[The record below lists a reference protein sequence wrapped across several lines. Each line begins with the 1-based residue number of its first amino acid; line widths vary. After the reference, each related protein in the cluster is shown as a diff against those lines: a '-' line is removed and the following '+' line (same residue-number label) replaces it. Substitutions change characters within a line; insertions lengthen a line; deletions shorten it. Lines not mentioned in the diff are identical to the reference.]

1 MVARQ
6 HPRGYALGMELPEPT
21 TADLLRRLARIEG
34 QVRGVQAMLRDSRE
48 CREIVAQ
55 ISAAGK
61 ALDQVG
67 FKLLAAGMATC
78 LADPDKAAE
87 AGFDPEEVEK
97 LFLKLA

>member
-1 MVARQ
+1 MAIER
-6 HPRGYALGMELPEPT
+6 HPLGYNAFMELPEAT
-21 TADLLRRLARIEG
+21 HADLLRRLARIEG
-34 QVRGVQAMLRDSRE
+34 QVRGVQAMLNDNRE

-67 FKLLAAGMATC
+67 FKLLVAGMAHC
-78 LADPDKAAE
+78 LSDPVAAAE
-87 AGFDPEEVEK
+87 NGFSQEEVER

>member
-1 MVARQ
+1 
-6 HPRGYALGMELPEPT
+6 MELPEAT
-21 TADLLRRLARIEG
+21 HADLLRRLARIEG
-34 QVRGVQAMLRDSRE
+34 QVRGVQAMLNDNRE

-67 FKLLAAGMATC
+67 FKLLVTGMAHC
-78 LADPDKAAE
+78 LADPVAAAE
-87 AGFDPEEVEK
+87 NGFSQEEVER

>member
-1 MVARQ
+1 MQ
-6 HPRGYALGMELPEPT
+6 LPDDT

-34 QVRGVQAMLRDSRE
+34 QVRGVQAMLRDGRE

-55 ISAAGK
+55 LSAAGK

-67 FKLLAAGMATC
+67 FKMLATGMAAC
-78 LADPDKAAE
+78 LAHPELAGE
-87 AGFDPEEVEK
+87 SGFDLEEVER

>member
-1 MVARQ
+1 
-6 HPRGYALGMELPEPT
+6 MELPEAT
-21 TADLLRRLARIEG
+21 QADLLRRLARIEG
-34 QVRGVQAMLRDSRE
+34 QVRGVQAMLRDNRE

-67 FKLLAAGMATC
+67 FKLLVAGMSTC
-78 LADPDKAAE
+78 LADPAKAAE
-87 AGFDPEEVEK
+87 HGFDQDEVER

>member
-1 MVARQ
+1 
-6 HPRGYALGMELPEPT
+6 MELPEVT

-34 QVRGVQAMLRDSRE
+34 QVRGVQAMLRDNRE

-67 FKLLAAGMATC
+67 FKLLVAGMSTC
-78 LADPDKAAE
+78 LADPEKAAE
-87 AGFDPEEVEK
+87 AGFNTAEVEK

>member
-1 MVARQ
+1 
-6 HPRGYALGMELPEPT
+6 MELPEAT

-48 CREIVAQ
+48 CRDIVTQ

-67 FKLLAAGMATC
+67 FKLLVAGMAEC
-78 LADPDKAAE
+78 LTNPDKAA
-87 AGFDPEEVEK
+87 AGR
-97 LFLKLA
+97 LRSRTRSRSCS

>member
-1 MVARQ
+1 
-6 HPRGYALGMELPEPT
+6 MELPDAT

-34 QVRGVQAMLRDSRE
+34 QVRGVQAMLRDNRE

-67 FKLLAAGMATC
+67 FKLLAAGMTTC
-78 LADPDKAAE
+78 LADPEKAAE
-87 AGFDPEEVEK
+87 AGFSTAEMEK

>member
-1 MVARQ
+1 MQ
-6 HPRGYALGMELPEPT
+6 LPDDT

-34 QVRGVQAMLRDSRE
+34 QVRGVQAMLRDGRE

-55 ISAAGK
+55 LSAAGK

-67 FKLLAAGMATC
+67 FKMLATGLATC
-78 LADPDKAAE
+78 IAHPEQAGED
-87 AGFDPEEVEK
+87 GFDLAEVER

>member
-1 MVARQ
+1 MQ
-6 HPRGYALGMELPEPT
+6 LPDDT

-34 QVRGVQAMLRDSRE
+34 QVRGVQAMLRDGRE

-55 ISAAGK
+55 LSAAGK

-67 FKLLAAGMATC
+67 FKMLASGMAEC
-78 LADPDKAAE
+78 LAHPEQAGE
-87 AGFDPEEVEK
+87 SGFDLDEVER